1 MKRQFEVIKRDG
13 AARVG
18 KLNLFDKIVTTP
30 YMLKTKE
37 ELELVREQIG
47 ENGELKV
54 EVIDDVE
61 KIPQG
66 IEADLV
72 ILGGA
77 VRFEKDP
84 RGLST
89 ALTTI
94 REIVNPDSALYTPAL
109 ATPENVSLLVY
120 AGVDVI
126 DFILAE
132 VKATE
137 GFFLHDDGEERF
149 QDVQL
154 PQCTCDACQ
163 QIEDLKSRPFEK
175 SVEIAS
181 QHNKN
186 ALQAE
191 LYKIRAR
198 VSRGTLR
205 ELVEGRCR
213 ASTTLTALLRLLDEN
228 YDYFEKRAPIVRTS
242 TMLACAQESVNR
254 AEIRRFSE
262 RVITRLKQRHGILLL
277 LPCSAKKPY
286 SSSMS
291 HKIILS
297 SIWKFRRSINEAI
310 ISSPLGVIPRS
321 LECVYPP
328 SNYDVPV
335 TGTWICDETKWVST
349 RLREYLKANSFDVIL
364 AHVSGPYKDVCD
376 EAVSLLGTDVIYTT
390 INEDI
395 LSSASLNNL
404 KEVVQGLIKEHQ
416 PPKRDLRFDYIR
428 DTVDYQFGKG
438 VSDYIFSDR
447 PKIGG
452 VYPTYH
458 ASYNGVRIATI
469 VKPYGTTTLTI
480 PGASRYLERFEGHYC
495 VYIDDF
501 VPKGTVFA
509 VGVLS
514 ADPIIRPYDEVVVL
528 NDEVVSVGRALMSG
542 WEMQS
547 STRGGAV
554 VIRHVEKR

>member
-18 KLNLFDKIVTTP
+18 RLNLLDKTVTTP
-30 YMLKTKE
+30 YMLQTKE
-37 ELELVREQIG
+37 ELELIREQIG
-47 ENGELKV
+47 ENGVLKV
-54 EVIDDVE
+54 ELIDDVE

-66 IEADLV
+66 IEADVV

-77 VRFEKDP
+77 VLFEKDP
-84 RGLST
+84 RGLSK
-89 ALTTI
+89 ALTTT
-94 REIVNPDSALYTPAL
+94 REALNADSALYTPAL

-126 DFILAE
+126 DFMLAE

-137 GFFLHDDGEERF
+137 GFFLYEDGEERF
-149 QDVQL
+149 QDVLL
-154 PQCTCDACQ
+154 PQCTCNACQ
-163 QIEDLKSRPFEK
+163 QIGELKGLPFERR
-175 SVEIAS
+175 VEIAS

-198 VSRGTLR
+198 ISRGTLR

-213 ASTTLTALLRLLDEN
+213 ASTTLTAFLRLLDEN
-228 YDYFEKRAPIVRTS
+228 YDFFEKRTPIVRTS
-242 TMLACAQESVNR
+242 TMLACTQESMNR
-254 AEIRRFSE
+254 TEIIRFSE

-335 TGTWICDETKWVST
+335 TGTWSCDETKTVST
-349 RLREYLKANSFDVIL
+349 RLLEYLKANSFDVIL
-364 AHVSGPYKDVCD
+364 AHVSGPYKDVCNM
-376 EAVSLLGTDVIYTT
+376 AASLQETDIVYTT
-390 INEDI
+390 INEDL
-395 LSSASLNNL
+395 LSPASLKNL
-404 KEVVQGLIKEHQ
+404 KEVLQGLIKEHR

-428 DTVDYQFGKG
+428 DTIDYQYGTG
-438 VSDYIFSDR
+438 VSDYIFLDR

-452 VYPTYH
+452 IYPTYH
-458 ASYNGVRIATI
+458 ASSNGVRIATI
-469 VKPYGTTTLTI
+469 IKPYGTATLTI
-480 PGASRYLERFEGHYC
+480 PGATRYLKSFEGHYC

-528 NDEVVSVGRALMSG
+528 NDKVISVGRALMSG

-547 STRGGAV
+547 STKGGAV
-554 VIRHVEKR
+554 VIRHVEER

>member
-13 AARVG
+13 AARIG
-18 KLNLFDKIVTTP
+18 KLNVFEKIVATP
-30 YMLKTKE
+30 YMLQTKE
-37 ELELVREQIG
+37 ELELIREQIS
-47 ENGELKV
+47 ENGQLKV
-54 EVIDDVE
+54 EVIDDIE
-61 KIPQG
+61 EIPQE
-66 IEADLV
+66 IEADVV

-89 ALTTI
+89 ALTAI
-94 REIVNPDSALYTPAL
+94 REATNADSAVYTPAL
-109 ATPENVSLLVY
+109 ATPENVSMLVY

-132 VKATE
+132 VKATA
-137 GFFLHDDGEERF
+137 GFFLYEDGEERL
-149 QDVQL
+149 QDMHL
-154 PQCTCDACQ
+154 LQCTCNACQ
-163 QIEDLKSRPFEK
+163 QIGELKDHPFERR
-175 SVEIAS
+175 VEIAS

-191 LYKIRAR
+191 LYKISAR
-198 VSRGTLR
+198 ISRGALR

-213 ASTTLTALLRLLDEN
+213 ASTTLTVLLRLLDEN
-228 YDYFEKRAPIVRTS
+228 YDFFEKRAPIVRTS
-242 TMLACAQESVNR
+242 TMLACTQESMNR

-262 RVITRLKQRHGILLL
+262 RVITRLKQRYGILLL

-291 HKIILS
+291 HKIVLS

-335 TGTWICDETKWVST
+335 TGTWSCDETKTVST
-349 RLREYLKANSFDVIL
+349 RLREYLKANSFDVIV
-364 AHVSGPYKDVCD
+364 AHVSGPYKDVCNT
-376 EAVSLLGTDVIYTT
+376 AASLLETDVIYTT

-395 LSSASLNNL
+395 LSPASLNNL
-404 KEVVQGLIKEHQ
+404 KEVMQGLIEEHR

-428 DTVDYQFGKG
+428 DTVDYQFGNG
-438 VSDYIFSDR
+438 VSDYIFLDR

-452 VYPTYH
+452 IYPTYH
-458 ASYNGVRIATI
+458 ASCNGVRIATI
-469 VKPYGTTTLTI
+469 VKPYGTATLTI
-480 PGASRYLERFEGHYC
+480 PGATRYLKRFDGHYC

-528 NDEVVSVGRALMSG
+528 NDEVISVGRALMSG

-547 STRGGAV
+547 SIKGGAV